1 MLEQRQLE
9 QIQVRVFAIAKGV
22 LAESTTTV
30 LDSAFPAEELCEK
43 VKLYCEQLKF
53 PGVIVEAQ
61 RLSLDKRLGRLF
73 RELEICCD
81 YAAKSP
87 ALDQAVFALAAIF
100 TRLHKVFELK
110 FAEGHKFR
118 GSYIY
123 KCTADIALFCRHPKP
138 RSGIRISRN
147 RGLCTY
153 LQDTS
158 QTGLLQG
165 AFRRIIRC
173 SESIRRSEIFRTL
186 NREDVA
192 ADQVGAHP
200 HLSSF

>member
-1 MLEQRQLE
+1 M
-9 QIQVRVFAIAKGV
+9 AH
-22 LAESTTTV
+22 
-30 LDSAFPAEELCEK
+30 
-43 VKLYCEQLKF
+43 
-53 PGVIVEAQ
+53 
-61 RLSLDKRLGRLF
+61 
-73 RELEICCD
+73 
-81 YAAKSP
+81 
-87 ALDQAVFALAAIF
+87 IF
-100 TRLHKVFELK
+100 
-110 FAEGHKFR
+110 
-118 GSYIY
+118 I